1 MKLSSLSAKRYRSL
15 RDERIEFSDLNL
27 FIGANASGKSTILD
41 ALRFLHEGV
50 QARDFRMPVVSRGG
64 IVHLAWKGEEAH
76 QIELVVRLENG
87 GKNYEWT
94 IRLVREGFEFHAEED
109 VQELPPKSPPTQLLK
124 SEKGEGWWWSGEKG
138 ERVYFKQGPTSCALA
153 AAAVDTSFPAR
164 GIAEFVYRWGFFDP
178 NPFLLRRD
186 WGNLESGRFDPYGRN
201 LGETLYTLKISSP
214 GTLERIRS
222 ATQSILGL
230 PSSIEPRE
238 SEGRFYFVQNEP
250 GLNYP
255 VHQMGISSGTLR
267 MMALMTALIAE
278 PETNLIGIEEPEN
291 YVHPT
296 ALRSFVD
303 HLLAARARAQF
314 LVTTHSPLLL
324 NFLDDPAAV
333 SIVQHSDD
341 FGTSVVREKDPVGV
355 RQALEASEFGLGE
368 FYETTGFGS

>member
-1 MKLSSLSAKRYRSL
+1 M
-15 RDERIEFSDLNL
+15 
-27 FIGANASGKSTILD
+27 
-41 ALRFLHEGV
+41 
-50 QARDFRMPVVSRGG
+50 
-64 IVHLAWKGEEAH
+64 
-76 QIELVVRLENG
+76 
-87 GKNYEWT
+87 
-94 IRLVREGFEFHAEED
+94 
-109 VQELPPKSPPTQLLK
+109 
-124 SEKGEGWWWSGEKG
+124 
-138 ERVYFKQGPTSCALA
+138 
-153 AAAVDTSFPAR
+153 
-164 GIAEFVYRWGFFDP
+164 
-178 NPFLLRRD
+178 
-186 WGNLESGRFDPYGRN
+186 
-201 LGETLYTLKISSP
+201 GETLYTLMISSP
-214 GTLERIRS
+214 ETLERIRS
-222 ATQSILGL
+222 ATQSIVGL

-303 HLLAARARAQF
+303 HLLEARARAQF

-341 FGTSVVREKDPVGV
+341 SGTTVIREKNPAGV
-355 RQALEASEFGLGE
+355 RQALEASDFGLGE